1 MDKRYF
7 LIIGIIV
14 ICCANLYII
23 STFSDV
29 VGDAYFDVGNY
40 TFTLPEGFSIENTEN
55 NHVII
60 VNQNNKMKIDIY
72 SYLSKTDNYENALK
86 FVTTNNNCI
95 LLSNG
100 TIYHNNIS
108 IDSLYYVQNDRNSS
122 VFFFNKENNTFKIVI
137 SNFNQDTQHNDTINI
152 LTQLVGSARLNPR
165 V

>member
-14 ICCANLYII
+14 MCCANLYII

-40 TFTLPEGFSIENTEN
+40 TFTLPEGFTVETTEN
-55 NHVII
+55 NHIII
-60 VNQNNKMKIDIY
+60 VNQNNKMKINIF

-86 FVTTNNNCI
+86 FVTTNSQCK

-100 TIYHNNIS
+100 TINYDNIH
-108 IDSLYYVQNDRNSS
+108 INSLYYVQNGHNNS
-122 VFFFNKENNTFKIVI
+122 VFFFNKNDNTFKVVI
-137 SNFNQDTQHNDTINI
+137 TNFNHDTQHNETIEI
-152 LTQLVGSARLNPR
+152 LTQLVASERINPR
-165 V
+165 L

>member
-14 ICCANLYII
+14 MCCANLYII

-40 TFTLPEGFSIENTEN
+40 TFTLPDGFSVETTEN
-55 NHVII
+55 NHVTI
-60 VNQNNKMKIDIY
+60 VNQNNGMKINIF

-86 FVTTNNNCI
+86 FVTTSNECR

-100 TIYHNNIS
+100 TINHNNIHINS
-108 IDSLYYVQNDRNSS
+108 IYYLQNDRNSS
-122 VFFFNKENNTFKIVI
+122 VFFFNKENNTFKVVI
-137 SNFNQDTQHNDTINI
+137 SNFNQDTQHNQTIDI
-152 LTQLVGSARLNPR
+152 ITQLAESERFNHR